1 MKYGKKTLNKLIVL
15 LLNIVGKARF
25 VSFCANMSMPRL
37 LIALF
42 AACLANSMS
51 LHGQDFVFSQF
62 YAAPLQLN
70 PAFTGAAFAP
80 RFTANYRNQ
89 WPGWPNA
96 YSTYCAAYEQWLDGM
111 NSGVGIMLSAD
122 NAGNGI
128 YRTTQAAALYS
139 YQVQLL
145 DQLYFRIG
153 VEAGLI
159 QARINWNALVF
170 EDQLSPINGPAGGS
184 PSNEIPPERFVNNA
198 FDASAGLLVFNSRFH
213 AGVSLR
219 HLNSPDA
226 SFLRIN
232 SNLYAGTPLRLTLH
246 GGFEIPLLTNNKSR
260 EEAFLSPNLLYA
272 TQGGF
277 HQVNAGVYA
286 GFGKVFAGAWF
297 RHTFGNADAAIL
309 LGGFRHGVLKIGY
322 SYDMTLSALANAGAG
337 GAHEV
342 SLGINLGD
350 SKALR
355 RKRRSDDLNDCF
367 KIFR

>member
-1 MKYGKKTLNKLIVL
+1 MKYGEKTLNKVVVL
-15 LLNIVGKARF
+15 LLNTSGKFRF
-25 VSFCANMSMPRL
+25 FLFCTNMSMPRL
-37 LIALF
+37 FTASF
-42 AACLANSMS
+42 VACLAGSAS
-51 LHGQDFVFSQF
+51 LYGQDFVFSQF
-62 YAAPLQLN
+62 YANPLRLN

-80 RFTANYRNQ
+80 RFTVNYRNQ

-96 YSTYCAAYEQWLDGM
+96 YSTYCAGYEQWLDGM
-111 NSGVGIMLSAD
+111 NSGIGIMLSAD

-128 YRTTQAAALYS
+128 YRTTQVAALYS

-153 VEAGLI
+153 VETGLI
-159 QARINWNALVF
+159 QALINWNALVF
-170 EDQLSPINGPAGGS
+170 EDQLSPINGIVGGN
-184 PSNEIPPERFVNNA
+184 PSNEIPPERFINNA

-213 AGVSLR
+213 AGVSLH
-219 HLNSPDA
+219 HLNSPDV

-232 SNLYAGTPLRLTLH
+232 SNLYTGMPLRLSLH
-246 GGFEIPLLTNNKSR
+246 GGFEIPLLTNNKNK

-322 SYDMTLSALANAGAG
+322 SYDMTLSELANAGAG

-342 SLGINLGD
+342 SLGINLND

-355 RKRRSDDLNDCF
+355 RKRRSANLNDCF
-367 KIFR
+367 QIFR